1 MGMISYF
8 REMWPN
14 TQIRINFIVYVLFWS
29 LYTLVYSAILIELG
43 SVGGNLFIN
52 MGLCSVIEI
61 VAAILGGFL
70 TERYNCS
77 VILKNL
83 LTFLSIFLAVFFF
96 SPVNLG
102 TADPLIMFVFLL
114 CLFLAKIN
122 NDTLNLVTYLYL
134 PKVFTDRYVGFWMLC
149 SRFFS
154 RFLGLFI
161 PTIGFTM
168 RSLGLHP
175 FCFYGICWIVC
186 RIIFACTQEVQL
198 EGIDD
203 LLNEMNVNMTERI
216 SVLTGSFSNGTMLH
230 DENLK
235 NIKVEG
241 VPLSMIRRF
250 KNDPTSF
257 KGSQMIRIRDT
268 IMRRSKISFMDNQQL
283 GGGPL
288 IEMRDVNLA

>member
-1 MGMISYF
+1 MLSYF
-8 REMWPN
+8 RDMWPN
-14 TQIRINFIVYVLFWS
+14 VQIRVNFIVYVLFWS
-29 LYTLVYSAILIELG
+29 LCTLVYSAILIELG
-43 SVGGNLFIN
+43 SVGGNLFANIC
-52 MGLCSVIEI
+52 LCSILEI
-61 VAAILGGFL
+61 VAAIMAGSL

-77 VILKNL
+77 TILKFL
-83 LTFLSIFLAVFFF
+83 ITFLAIFLTVFFL

-102 TADPLIMFVFLL
+102 TADPLTMFLFLL
-114 CLFLAKIN
+114 SMFLAKIN

-134 PKVFTDRYVGFWMLC
+134 PKVFTDKYVGFWMLC

-168 RSLGLHP
+168 RSFGLHP

-186 RIIFACTQEVQL
+186 RILFSFTQEVQV

-203 LLNEMNVNMTERI
+203 LLNEMNVNMTERL
-216 SVLTGSFSNGTMLH
+216 SVLTGSFSNGTLLH

-250 KNDPTSF
+250 KQDPTSF
-257 KGSQMIRIRDT
+257 KGSQLMRIRDT
-268 IMRRSKISFMDNQQL
+268 MMRRSKISFAANSKL
-283 GGGPL
+283 SAL
-288 IEMRDVNLA
+288 IEMKDINQDQS